1 MIEVID
7 SNKELRSYTK
17 GKSHLTPQL
26 NILINDRTKDWYG
39 EVGRYFVDLFDGKLP
54 PETGLSFYDDK
65 IKNLS
70 IIDKLSGKTDR
81 VYNTIGIF
89 LFTSVFD
96 ADVLQKLFGDPLFH
110 DEFGEG
116 FEGEYDEETDEYT
129 EPENKYGFASYF
141 VNIDGVKFHIGYDH
155 RGTTME
161 VERETTPEKL
171 VDCIKTLINK
181 YKEIC

>member
-1 MIEVID
+1 
-7 SNKELRSYTK
+7 
-17 GKSHLTPQL
+17 
-26 NILINDRTKDWYG
+26 
-39 EVGRYFVDLFDGKLP
+39 
-54 PETGLSFYDDK
+54 
-65 IKNLS
+65 
-70 IIDKLSGKTDR
+70 
-81 VYNTIGIF
+81 
-89 LFTSVFD
+89 
-96 ADVLQKLFGDPLFH
+96 LQKIFGDPLFH

-129 EPENKYGFASYF
+129 DPENKHGFASYF

-161 VERETTPEKL
+161 VEEGTTPEKL

>member
-54 PETGLSFYDDK
+54 GRLSFYDDK
-65 IKNLS
+65 IKDLGV
-70 IIDKLSGKTDR
+70 IDKLSGKSDR

-96 ADVLQKLFGDPLFH
+96 DDVLQKLFGDPLFH
-110 DEFGEG
+110 DE
-116 FEGEYDEETDEYT
+116 
-129 EPENKYGFASYF
+129 
-141 VNIDGVKFHIGYDH
+141 
-155 RGTTME
+155 
-161 VERETTPEKL
+161 
-171 VDCIKTLINK
+171 
-181 YKEIC
+181 

>member
-1 MIEVID
+1 MTVRIKWINPAVQ
-7 SNKELRSYTK
+7 NL
-17 GKSHLTPQL
+17 L
-26 NILINDRTKDWYG
+26 NDTNG
-39 EVGRYFVDLFDGKLP
+39 EVGKYFVDLFDGKLP
-54 PETGLSFYDDK
+54 GRLSFYDDK
-65 IKNLS
+65 IRDLGV
-70 IIDKLSGKTDR
+70 IDKLSGKSDR

-96 ADVLQKLFGDPLFH
+96 DDVLQKLFGDPLFH

-141 VNIDGVKFHIGYDH
+141 VEIDGVKFHIGYDH

-161 VERETTPEKL
+161 VEEGTTPEKL
-171 VDCIKTLINK
+171 VDCIKKLIDK
-181 YKEIC
+181 YHELY

>member
-1 MIEVID
+1 MIEVIE
-7 SNKELRSYTK
+7 SRKELKSYIN
-17 GKSHLTPQL
+17 GKTRLTPQL
-26 NILINDRTKDWYG
+26 NILINDRSKDWYA

-54 PETGLSFYDDK
+54 GRLSFYDNK
-65 IKNLS
+65 IKELG
-70 IIDKLSGKTDR
+70 IVDKLSGKSDR

-96 ADVLQKLFGDPLFH
+96 EEVLQKLFGDPLFH
-110 DEFGEG
+110 NEFGEG

-129 EPENKYGFASYF
+129 DPENKHDFASYF
-141 VNIDGVKFHIGYDH
+141 VSIDGVKFHIGYDH

-161 VERETTPEKL
+161 VKEGTTPEKL
-171 VDCIKTLINK
+171 VDCIKTMIDK